1 MMSSDEIVFQVVV
14 VMPDGSETPIPMTR
28 KLMNIGSR
36 EGQDIVLLD
45 DHIQPNQGRILVRA
59 GNTESVLYIDL
70 VNVGSAPQQ
79 WQVGQV
85 LHIGSYRLRLEH
97 YAPELQAVSDY
108 QAPVKASNGNGNGH
122 SKLPQ
127 DFLRQ
132 VIRGDLPP
140 RPSSR
145 ISPAAEAQKAT
156 LVDVPIEPADLTT
169 QRITPITPEEAPV
182 AAVPDD
188 IEPIAPSEVTPARDL
203 HFFADDDNWQTQP
216 YVPPL
221 HQLDEE
227 FDPNTQPKS
236 WAYQANLG
244 AQVTLNPVKAV
255 PGERVRVP
263 LSVRN
268 ANEFPIEVRVMLTGL
283 PMGWEV
289 LSAPLLPLKANEITL
304 TDLVIQT
311 QPGQTEAVIDAMVHL
326 KDMTMQGVSTQAPLQ
341 FALRRDADLVGW
353 LEPDQTVDGE
363 PAYLHLQN
371 HTRSAVTVFLNGGSD
386 SDNLRLRLA
395 ETRLDVPPGQAVR
408 VAVQFGVSQRPLL
421 RAGQRNFWISAQQ
434 GTRAPLDYTSTV
446 KIQPRLRVI
455 PLLAVLLIG
464 IISAVVLYALLT
476 SSFN

>member
-14 VMPDGSETPIPMTR
+14 VMPDGGETPIPMTR

-36 EGQDIVLLD
+36 EGQDIVLID
-45 DHIQPNQGRILVRA
+45 DHIQPNQGRILMRA

-97 YAPELQAVSDY
+97 YALEPEAVGDY
-108 QAPVKASNGNGNGH
+108 SAPVKASNGNGH

-145 ISPAAEAQKAT
+145 ISPSAEAQKAT
-156 LVDVPIEPADLTT
+156 FIDVPIEPADLTT
-169 QRITPITPEEAPV
+169 QRITPIMPEET
-182 AAVPDD
+182 PDD
-188 IEPIAPSEVTPARDL
+188 FEPVVPPEVTPARDL
-203 HFFADDDNWQTQP
+203 HFFADDENWQTQP
-216 YVPPL
+216 YTPPL

-227 FDPNTQPKS
+227 LDPNTQPKA
-236 WAYQANLG
+236 WTYQANLG

-283 PMGWEV
+283 PTGWEV
-289 LSAPLLPLKANEITL
+289 LSAPLLPLQANEITL

-311 QPGQTEAVIDAMVHL
+311 QPGYAEPLIDAMVHI
-326 KDMTMQGVSTQAPLQ
+326 KDMTVSGISTQAPLQ

-353 LEPDQTVDGE
+353 LEPVQPVDRE
-363 PAYLHLQN
+363 PVYLRLQN
-371 HTRSAVTVFLNGGSD
+371 HTRSTVTVFLNGGSD
-386 SDNLRLRLA
+386 SDDLRLGLD
-395 ETRLDVPPGQAVR
+395 ENRLDVPPGQAVR
-408 VAVQFGVSQRPLL
+408 VAVQFGDSHRPLL
-421 RAGQRNFWISAQQ
+421 RVSERNFWISAQQ

-446 KIQPRLRVI
+446 KIQPRLRML
-455 PLLAVLLIG
+455 PLLVVLLIG

-476 SSFN
+476 NSLI